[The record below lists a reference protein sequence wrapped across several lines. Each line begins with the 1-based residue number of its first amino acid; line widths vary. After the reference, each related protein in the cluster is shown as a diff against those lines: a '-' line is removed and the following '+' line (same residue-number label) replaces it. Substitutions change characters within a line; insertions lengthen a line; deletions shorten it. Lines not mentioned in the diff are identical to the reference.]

1 MTTKKTAG
9 SKPAAPKAPAAS
21 KTAAGKASA
30 PATGKAPAAPKAPK
44 APTDKPPVESG
55 KGPVIEGSDSAS
67 PSMGVLLGTNV
78 LPSLIEI
85 GGTEVQLG
93 TVVSAAFTASGLT
106 LEAWNVLEEVERDKL
121 LVAQVEA
128 MRADAAAAEAA
139 AVAEATAAAAS
150 SAAAAEVKEKGKD
163 KPKRGRDQEMRERIE
178 ALFPMSLTLRNNS
191 PIPVVEPE
199 TLSHVSPGGCAHVT
213 VHSVASLQTIRQN
226 LDAVAA
232 ANYFDAEKLVIDGLP
247 TL

>member
-1 MTTKKTAG
+1 MTKAKTAG
-9 SKPAAPKAPAAS
+9 SAPAAPKAPAAG
-21 KTAAGKASA
+21 KTAAGKAST
-30 PATGKAPAAPKAPK
+30 PATGKAPALPKASKPP
-44 APTDKPPVESG
+44 AEKPPVETG
-55 KGPVIEGSDSAS
+55 KAPAVAGSDSAAS
-67 PSMGVLLGTNV
+67 SAQVLLGTNV

-85 GGTEVQLG
+85 GGAEVQLG
-93 TVVSAAFTASGLT
+93 TVVARAFEVSGLT
-106 LEAWNVLEEVERDKL
+106 LEAWNGLEEVERDKL

-128 MRADAAAAEAA
+128 MQAEADAAAVEATA
-139 AVAEATAAAAS
+139 ATAAAAA
-150 SAAAAEVKEKGKD
+150 AAAAEVKEKGKD
-163 KPKRGRDQEMRERIE
+163 KPKRGRDQEMRDRME

-199 TLSHVSPGGCAHVT
+199 TLSHISPGGSSPVT
-213 VHSVASLQTIRQN
+213 VQNLASLRTIRQN